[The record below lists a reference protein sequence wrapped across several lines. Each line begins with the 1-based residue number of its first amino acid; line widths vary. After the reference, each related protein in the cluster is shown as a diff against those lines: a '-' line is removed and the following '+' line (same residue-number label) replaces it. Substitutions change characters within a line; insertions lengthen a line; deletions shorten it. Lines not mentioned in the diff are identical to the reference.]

1 MSMTVL
7 FVDRD
12 GSLLEA
18 VARNRHLKT
27 LVPAFQGC
35 PVKSGQLFRIGQR
48 IYRPLGVFL
57 GNNVVKVTLA
67 RIPNHHALAYAIS
80 RHHPADELP

>member
-1 MSMTVL
+1 MSMTVV

-12 GSLLEA
+12 GSVLKD
-18 VARNRHLKT
+18 VSKNRHLKR
-27 LVPAFQGC
+27 LVPAFAGD
-35 PVKSGQLFRIGQR
+35 PVKSGQLFRINGR

-67 RIPNHHALAYAIS
+67 RIPNHHALAYAMS

>member
-12 GSLLEA
+12 GCVLKD
-18 VARNRHLKT
+18 VTRNRHLKA
-27 LVPAFQGC
+27 LVPAFEGC
-35 PVKSGQLFRIGQR
+35 PVKSGQLFRIGRR
-48 IYRPLGVFL
+48 IYRPLGVFV

-67 RIPNHHALAYAIS
+67 RIPNHHALAYAMS